1 MTYPSGTTDL
11 SDDEF
16 ARQMASLTLSNDQF
30 HHYDHIRLAW
40 IFLREA
46 EISAATERMV
56 GTLQAFGLHLRGN
69 LSRYH
74 DTVTRGFM
82 RLVAAHIRMTPDI
95 NRFDEFAAKHPM
107 LFDKN
112 ALHAFYSPELLD
124 SQPART
130 SWIEPDLR
138 PLP

>member
-1 MTYPSGTTDL
+1 MTYPSGTADL

-16 ARQMASLTLSNDQF
+16 VRQLTSHMLPNERF

-40 IFLREA
+40 IFLREQ
-46 EISAATERMV
+46 EIGAATERMV
-56 GTLQAFGLHLRGN
+56 RTLQAFGLHIRGN

-95 NRFDEFAAKHPM
+95 ERFDEFAAKHPM

-124 SQPART
+124 SPPART
-130 SWIEPDLR
+130 GWIEPDLR

>member
-1 MTYPSGTTDL
+1 MTYPSGTGDL

-16 ARQMASLTLSNDQF
+16 VRELTSLALPNERF
-30 HHYDHIRLAW
+30 RHYDHIRLAW
-40 IFLREA
+40 IFLRESD
-46 EISAATERMV
+46 IGPATERMV
-56 GTLQAFGLHLRGN
+56 RTLQAFGLHIRGD

-82 RLVAAHIRMTPDI
+82 RLVAAHIRMTPNID
-95 NRFDEFAAKHPM
+95 RFDEFAAAHPM
-107 LFDKN
+107 LLDKN
-112 ALHAFYSPELLD
+112 ALYEFYSPDLLD

-130 SWIEPDLR
+130 RWVEPDLR